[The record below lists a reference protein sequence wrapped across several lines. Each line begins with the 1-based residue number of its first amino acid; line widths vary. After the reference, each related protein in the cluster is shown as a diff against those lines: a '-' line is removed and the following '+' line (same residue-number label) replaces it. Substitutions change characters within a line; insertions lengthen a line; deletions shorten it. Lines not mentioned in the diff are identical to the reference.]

1 MSIPFFDEEFT
12 LTQPDGSTLEVRGWG
27 NHKNATFKTKDGV
40 TVAKDPVTGYYR
52 PVSELE
58 NSGSSIT
65 AESLDKSAGLQS
77 GVDPGAGNQ
86 GSGNPGSENPVIM
99 SSGLDQIKTRWQ
111 IRREATKTEQFA
123 ALSEVSDDPA
133 KFMAA
138 ARPQRETVGDFMG
151 LCILIDF
158 PDLLGDEISQ
168 EDVEAFC
175 NQPGYDGYGNNGSVF
190 DYFFDNSGGR
200 MRYKNTVTAYYTAQH
215 DKSYYTDPDVPY
227 PDRAQELLREALEH
241 LRAEGFDAN
250 DLSTDDHGFIRATNV
265 LYAGNNVND
274 WCTGLWPHSS
284 SLVTEFELA
293 PGKNVGDYQITNM
306 GQELTLGTFCHE
318 NGHMIC
324 DFPDLYDY
332 GRDQV
337 KSFGVGAFCL
347 MCFGGKI
354 SPKNP
359 TQINAYLKTCAGW
372 ADSLTTITPH
382 MDSSIQ
388 AGVNEFFI
396 HRENE
401 VEYFILENREKTGR
415 DRALPGSGMFIWHV
429 DELGSNEN
437 QQMTAD
443 SHYECALVQA
453 DGKFHFEKGMDRYG
467 EPNDLFFLGGNNKF
481 DDTTSPNSRW
491 WSGAQS
497 GVRIFDI
504 GNPGQRITF
513 KAHIDEL
520 PSE

>member
-12 LTQPDGSTLEVRGWG
+12 LTQPDGSKLEVRGWG

-52 PVSELE
+52 PVSEIE
-58 NSGSSIT
+58 NSGSSVT
-65 AESLDKSAGLQS
+65 AGSSDKSAALVS
-77 GVDPGAGNQ
+77 VEAS
-86 GSGNPGSENPVIM
+86 GSGNPQIM
-99 SSGLDQIKTRWQ
+99 SSPLDQIKTRWQ
-111 IRREATKTEQFA
+111 IRREATKTEQFV
-123 ALSEVSDDPA
+123 ALSKVGNDPA
-133 KFMAA
+133 EFMTA

-151 LCILIDF
+151 LCLLIDF
-158 PDLLGDEISQ
+158 PDLPWEIPQDE
-168 EDVEAFC
+168 VEAFC
-175 NQPGYDGYGNNGSVF
+175 NQPGYNGYGNNGSVY

-215 DKSYYTDPDVPY
+215 DKAYYTDPAVPY
-227 PDRAQELLREALEH
+227 PERAQELLHEALEH
-241 LRAEGFDAN
+241 LQAKGFDAN
-250 DLSTDDHGFIRATNV
+250 DLSTDDSGFIRATNI
-265 LYAGNNVND
+265 LYTGNNIND

-284 SLVTEFELA
+284 SLVREFVFA
-293 PGKNVGDYQITNM
+293 PGKAVGDYQITNM
-306 GQELTLGTFCHE
+306 GEELTLGTFCHE

-332 GRDQV
+332 GRDKI

-359 TQINAYLKTCAGW
+359 TQINAYLKCCAGW

-401 VEYFILENREKTGR
+401 VEYFILENREKRGR
-415 DRALPGSGMFIWHV
+415 DGALPGSGMFIWHV

-437 QQMTAD
+437 QHMTPG
-443 SHYECALVQA
+443 SHYECTLVQA
-453 DGKFHFEKGMDRYG
+453 DGKFDFEKGVERYG
-467 EPNDLFFLGGNNKF
+467 EANDLFFLGGNNKF

-513 KAHIDEL
+513 KAHIDE
-520 PSE
+520 PQPE